1 MNSEAMSA
9 DTQSVIANT
18 APHAPER
25 QEIVFDSETVRTVI
39 RASTAGDFRDQTRRV
54 CRDRS
59 ACSEDRSNRTLRGEG
74 SGYTNR

>member
-18 APHAPER
+18 APHAPQR

-39 RASTAGDFRDQTRRV
+39 RASTAGDPRDQI
-54 CRDRS
+54 D
-59 ACSEDRSNRTLRGEG
+59 
-74 SGYTNR
+74 